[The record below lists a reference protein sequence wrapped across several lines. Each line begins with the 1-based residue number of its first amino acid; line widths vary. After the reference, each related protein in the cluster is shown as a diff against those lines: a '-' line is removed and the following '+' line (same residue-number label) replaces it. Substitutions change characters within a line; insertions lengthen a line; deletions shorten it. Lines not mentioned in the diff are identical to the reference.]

1 MKKRALLPT
10 DHTYSSMLAACGS
23 AGPSGSLILDKVMAE
38 MERRDVRPN
47 TIATNA
53 LISALALCDR
63 QQEAMQVYLD
73 MAKTYTEP
81 DLCTFGALLLAVGK
95 DRTRGLEVAM
105 RVWSEM
111 LASGLKPDLHSYNM
125 ALQVLRD
132 AGLEGVVREES
143 CVSNAHGEP
152 LKRSVPTVPIGLL
165 KGGLGTA
172 GNAEGVG
179 ATRTGVARQEEAGAT
194 EGGRVSRPDEL
205 MKVRAEGERAVA
217 AGGGEVSEAGATE
230 GDRVSRP
237 DELMKVR
244 AEGERAVAADGGEV
258 SEAGSTEGGRVSRPD
273 EVMKVRA
280 EGEGPVAA
288 GGEVSGYEVAKRSGA
303 SSSETKERTR
313 KQDLEWVA
321 GKQVSKSELFV
332 RGRIEFVLSE
342 SHSLVL
348 HVGSTKPEGLPVVRW
363 LEKGSIE
370 DLFASMKQN
379 KVKPNVHTFQLLM
392 HLTLD
397 PVHLLVTMR
406 ERKVPLDNRLMA
418 AAITQQAKQFRNLRG
433 AKVSLLR
440 ASA

>member
-179 ATRTGVARQEEAGAT
+179 ATRTGVAGREEAGAT
-194 EGGRVSRPDEL
+194 EGG
-205 MKVRAEGERAVA
+205 
-217 AGGGEVSEAGATE
+217 
-230 GDRVSRP
+230 RVSRP

-280 EGEGPVAA
+280 EEEGPVAA

-332 RGRIEFVLSE
+332 RGKIEFVLSE

-440 ASA
+440 ASACC